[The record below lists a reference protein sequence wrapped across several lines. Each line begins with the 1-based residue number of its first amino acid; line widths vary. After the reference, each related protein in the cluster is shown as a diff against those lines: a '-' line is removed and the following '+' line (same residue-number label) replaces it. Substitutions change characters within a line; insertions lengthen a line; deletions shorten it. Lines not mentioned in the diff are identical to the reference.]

1 MNKLLLVILFVAS
14 TCFALD
20 VVGESPSFNYYG
32 EPNPGYFRL
41 DNKGGGE
48 IKGVKVYYYIDV
60 DYIKDYAPYY
70 SKKPFLMDG
79 SVKVPG
85 GFNLWGEK
93 IAYKFRIVFN
103 LVKETIPAGGV
114 YPDNGNYLKWMYKR
128 IDNHIV
134 AKYFGLQ
141 KKQLSDLK
149 LENFVVE
156 STYGKVLYGKH
167 PENNK
172 RIGILKHEGCS
183 TPAWAEITLDVENSN
198 NNTRLVRGAQD
209 PPGFTFGGRVKFGV
223 CFVSYESIPRVPFDY
238 VVFRGDE
245 HCPKGTY
252 AFRRRHDTED
262 SDNRNSVD
270 GNVDIW
276 PSVVGENASL
286 EYCFVPAD
294 SKSKLDFPFKNNYDV
309 YTSGFG
315 VFANI
320 DTENIAHSEVYID
333 DEDSDNNNKWE
344 FYGASEDI
352 QKRIR
357 KIVDGSHNTT
367 YHFAK
372 WRGYGT
378 DNWYAEMLERERGG
392 LAKEGTVDE
401 PGKYVLKEKAFS
413 PKIKGV
419 DRSSIFVELKS
430 AGNVKISVVNV
441 NGAVV
446 ANVVQESLEPG
457 VHQIKWNSGVE
468 PKGRYVVKVQQNGM
482 VDAKNVVLK

>member
-1 MNKLLLVILFVAS
+1 MNKLLLVVLFVAS

-20 VVGESPSFNYYG
+20 VVGETPSFDFWG
-32 EPNPGYFRL
+32 EPVPGYFRL
-41 DNKGGGE
+41 DNKGGEE
-48 IKGVKVYYYIDV
+48 IKGVKVYYYLDID
-60 DYIKDYAPYY
+60 YFKDYASYN
-70 SKKPFLMDG
+70 SRKPFLMEG
-79 SVKVPG
+79 SVKLRG
-85 GFNLWGEK
+85 GIHLYGEK

-103 LVKETIPAGGV
+103 LLNVTIPAGGV
-114 YPDNGNYLKWMYKR
+114 YPEDGYYLKWLYKNF
-128 IDNHIV
+128 DNHYV

-156 STYGKVLYGKH
+156 SKSGKVLYGKH

-172 RIGILKHEGCS
+172 RIGILSYDGCN
-183 TPAWAEITLDVENSN
+183 AYGWAEITLDVEDSN
-198 NNTRLVRGAQD
+198 NKTRLVSGARN
-209 PPGFTFGGRVKFGV
+209 PPGFTISGGRVKFDI
-223 CFVSYESIPRVPFDY
+223 CFVNYEKIPRVPFDY

-262 SDNRNSVD
+262 SNNKNSVD
-270 GNVDIW
+270 GVIDIW
-276 PSVVGENASL
+276 PSVVGDNASL

-294 SKSKLDFPFKNNYDV
+294 SKSKLDFPFKNNYLNSV
-309 YTSGFG
+309 SGFG
-315 VFANI
+315 VFANVN
-320 DTENIAHSEVYID
+320 TENIAHSEVYID
-333 DEDSDNNNKWE
+333 DEDSDNNNKWD

-357 KIVDGSHNTT
+357 KIIDGSHNTT

-378 DNWYAEMLERERGG
+378 
-392 LAKEGTVDE
+392 LAKEKAIDE
-401 PGKYVLKEKAFS
+401 PGKYVLREKTSS
-413 PKIKGV
+413 PIIKGL
-419 DRSSIFVELKS
+419 DRSGIFVELKS

-446 ANVVQESLEPG
+446 ANVAQENLEPG

>member
-1 MNKLLLVILFVAS
+1 MNKFLLVILFVAS
-14 TCFALD
+14 ACFALN
-20 VVGESPSFNYYG
+20 VVGETPSFDFWG
-32 EPNPGYFRL
+32 EPVPGYFRL

-48 IKGVKVYYYIDV
+48 IKGVKVYYYIDI
-60 DYIKDYAPYY
+60 DYIKDYASYN
-70 SKKPFLMDG
+70 SRKPFLMDG

-93 IAYKFRIVFN
+93 VAYKFRIVFN
-103 LVKETIPAGGV
+103 LVKVTIPAGGV
-114 YPDNGNYLKWMYKR
+114 YPDNDYYLKWEYKH
-128 IDNHIV
+128 IDNHIIG
-134 AKYFGLQ
+134 KYFGLQ
-141 KKQLSDLK
+141 KKQLPDLK

-156 STYGKVLYGKH
+156 STSGKVLYGKH

-172 RIGILKHEGCS
+172 RIGILSYDGCN
-183 TPAWAEITLDVENSN
+183 AYGWAEITLDVEDSN
-198 NNTRLVRGAQD
+198 NKTRLVSGARN
-209 PPGFTFGGRVKFGV
+209 PPGFTISGGKVKFDI
-223 CFVSYESIPRVPFDY
+223 CFVNYEKIPRVPFDY

-262 SDNRNSVD
+262 SNNKNSVD
-270 GNVDIW
+270 GVIDIW
-276 PSVVGENASL
+276 PSVVGDNASL

-294 SKSKLDFPFKNNYDV
+294 SKSKLDFPFKNNYLNSV
-309 YTSGFG
+309 SGFG
-315 VFANI
+315 VFANVN
-320 DTENIAHSEVYID
+320 TENIAHSEVYID
-333 DEDSDNNNKWE
+333 DEDSDNNNKWD

-357 KIVDGSHNTT
+357 KIIDGSHNTT

-378 DNWYAEMLERERGG
+378 DNWYAKNAVS
-392 LAKEGTVDE
+392 AKELAVGE
-401 PGKYVLKEKAFS
+401 PGKYVLKEKTLS
-413 PKIKGV
+413 PMIKGV

-446 ANVVQESLEPG
+446 ANVAQENLEPG

>member
-1 MNKLLLVILFVAS
+1 MNKFLLVILFVAS
-14 TCFALD
+14 ACFALN

-48 IKGVKVYYYIDV
+48 IKGVKVYYYIDIY
-60 DYIKDYAPYY
+60 DIKNYASYY

-93 IAYKFRIVFN
+93 VAYNFRIVFN

-114 YPDNGNYLKWMYKR
+114 YPNNGYYLKWMYDY

-134 AKYFGLQ
+134 GKYFGLQ
-141 KKQLSDLK
+141 KKQLPDLK

-156 STYGKVLYGKH
+156 STSGKVLYGKH

-172 RIGILKHEGCS
+172 RIGFLSYDGC
-183 TPAWAEITLDVENSN
+183 TAPGWADITLDVEDSKNK
-198 NNTRLVRGAQD
+198 TRLVSGAKN
-209 PPGFTFGGRVKFGV
+209 PPGFTITGGKVKFSV
-223 CFVSYESIPRVPFDY
+223 CFANYEKIPRVPFDY

-262 SDNRNSVD
+262 SNNKNSVS

-276 PSVVGENASL
+276 PSVVGDNASL

-294 SKSKLDFPFKNNYDV
+294 SKSKLDFPFKNNYL
-309 YTSGFG
+309 TSASGFG
-315 VFANI
+315 VFANVN
-320 DTENIAHSEVYID
+320 TENIAHSEVYID
-333 DEDSDNNNKWE
+333 DEDSKNNNKWD

-357 KIVDGSHNTT
+357 KIVNGSNNTT

-378 DNWYAEMLERERGG
+378 DNWYAKNAVS
-392 LAKEGTVDE
+392 AKELAVGE
-401 PGKYVLKEKAFS
+401 PGKYVLKEKALS
-413 PKIKGV
+413 PMIKGV
-419 DRSSIFVELKS
+419 DRTSVFVELKS

-446 ANVVQESLEPG
+446 ASVAQENLEPG
-457 VHQIKWNSGVE
+457 IHQIKWNSGAE

-482 VDAKNVVLK
+482 VDAKNVILK